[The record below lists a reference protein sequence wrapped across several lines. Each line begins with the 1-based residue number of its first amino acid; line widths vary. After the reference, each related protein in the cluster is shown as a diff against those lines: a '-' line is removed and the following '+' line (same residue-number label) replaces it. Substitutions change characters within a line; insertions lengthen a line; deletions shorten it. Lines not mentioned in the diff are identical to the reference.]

1 MGKKFHLEIFVN
13 STFFQREVSGCCV
26 ILSFMIFLLLLLC
39 FLIHITYT
47 SIKLCSLDRGYHLQQ
62 NGSNRNFLAQ
72 FIKKLWS
79 CESGFVYGCC
89 EFSIFLVIFVC
100 FALISPLKLV
110 EYVNDLCNKKEHAL
124 CYISGL
130 MAAS

>member
-1 MGKKFHLEIFVN
+1 MGKKFHLEIFLN
-13 STFFQREVSGCCV
+13 STFLKKEVSGCCV
-26 ILSFMIFLLLLLC
+26 KLSFIIFLLLLLC
-39 FLIHITYT
+39 FLIHITYIF
-47 SIKLCSLDRGYHLQQ
+47 IKSCSLDRGYHLQQ
-62 NGSNRNFLAQ
+62 HGSNRNILAQ
-72 FIKKLWS
+72 FIKKLWW
-79 CESGFVYGCC
+79 CEGSFVYGCC

-110 EYVNDLCNKKEHAL
+110 EYVNNLCHKKEHAL

>member
-13 STFFQREVSGCCV
+13 STFFKKEVSGCCV

-62 NGSNRNFLAQ
+62 NGTNHNFLAH
-72 FIKKLWS
+72 FIKKL
-79 CESGFVYGCC
+79 
-89 EFSIFLVIFVC
+89 
-100 FALISPLKLV
+100 
-110 EYVNDLCNKKEHAL
+110 
-124 CYISGL
+124 
-130 MAAS
+130 